1 MDNYCA
7 HCCQKVGVVV
17 GDHTPAG
24 WRVDCDECG
33 TAIRF
38 ITEDDDEYVAHVSTV
53 EAEAERTPREK
64 SFYKNFTVIS
74 LGEAIKVLLSG
85 KEVWAC
91 GYGEDTIQDDEDV
104 EDMFTTVSLDDVG
117 ELTIKELMDI
127 SPFGI

>member
-7 HCCQKVGVVV
+7 HCCEQVRVVV
-17 GDHTPAG
+17 GDHTRAG

-38 ITEDDDEYVAHVSTV
+38 ITENDDEYVAYLSTV
-53 EAEAERTPREK
+53 EAEAEATPREK
-64 SFYKNFTVIS
+64 AFAKNFTVIS
-74 LGEAIKVLLSG
+74 LGEAMKMLLSG

-91 GYGEDTIQDDEDV
+91 GYGEDTIQDEEDV
-104 EDMFTTVSLDDVG
+104 EDMFTTVSLADVG
-117 ELTIKELMDI
+117 EFTIKELMDI